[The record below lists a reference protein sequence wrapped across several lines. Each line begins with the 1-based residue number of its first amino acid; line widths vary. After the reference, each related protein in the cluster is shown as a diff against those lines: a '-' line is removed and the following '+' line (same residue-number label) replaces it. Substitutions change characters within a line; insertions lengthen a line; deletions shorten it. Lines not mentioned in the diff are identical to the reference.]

1 MEKKKTPNI
10 LQSDSDKRVRVQAV
24 KDKSKFLY
32 HSKIP
37 FSLVRSGSTYEIK
50 SALWNDKAFISSFL
64 PEEVT
69 FIRSVKHY
77 VLKNHIA
84 DSILETDYKAL
95 KIDYIRVNNYQ
106 DGDMIEDVM
115 EIDVNAAYWQ
125 TAYNMGLI
133 SAAIYKRGLE
143 INKIARLASLGSLAK
158 VTEEW
163 VFDGEKMEL
172 KPPMSSFATENIWF
186 AICKRVSDIM
196 NKAVAAA
203 GKGFVFY
210 WVDGIYVKNDAETI
224 SRLIQYFSSIGYE
237 VKMSP
242 VANIKFRGDGFDVQ
256 GAIQGDVKNFC
267 YPIAKTKN
275 RNIVSRLIEHQRL
288 SVIAHELLYGKSK

>member
-1 MEKKKTPNI
+1 MEKKRDPEI
-10 LQSDSDKRVRVQAV
+10 LKGETNAQLKVKAL

-37 FSLVRSGSTYEIK
+37 FSLKKSGGTYEIK
-50 SALWNDKAFISSFL
+50 SALWNDKAFASSFNQN
-64 PEEVT
+64 EVT
-69 FIRSVKHY
+69 FIRSVKNY
-77 VLKNHIA
+77 IVKNHIA
-84 DSILETDYKAL
+84 DSILDTDYKAL
-95 KIDYIRVNNYQ
+95 KIDYIRVNLFN
-106 DGDMIEDVM
+106 DGDVVDDLM

-125 TAYNMGLI
+125 TAYNMGFI
-133 SAAIYKRGLE
+133 SKSIYEKGFE
-143 INKIARLASLGSLAK
+143 VSKVARLASLGSLAK

-172 KPPMSSFATENIWF
+172 KPPVSSYATENIWF

-196 NKAVAAA
+196 NKAVSTA

-210 WVDGIYVKNDAETI
+210 WVDGIYVKNDTETI
-224 SRLIQYFSSIGYE
+224 SKIVKYFGSIGYD

-242 VANIKFRGDGFDVQ
+242 VARITFRNDGFDVQ
-256 GAIQGDVKNFC
+256 GAIKGDAKKFC
-267 YPIAKTKN
+267 YPIGKTKN
-275 RNIVSRLIEHQRL
+275 KNIVSRLIEHQRL

>member
-1 MEKKKTPNI
+1 MEKQTTPNVI
-10 LQSDSDKRVRVQAV
+10 QSDVDKRVKIKTI
-24 KDKSKFLY
+24 KDKGKFLY

-37 FSLVRSGSTYEIK
+37 FTLVKSGNTYQIK
-50 SALWNDKAFISSFL
+50 SALWNDKAFYSAFSQD
-64 PEEVT
+64 EVA
-69 FIRSVKHY
+69 FIRSVKNY

-84 DSILETDYKAL
+84 DLILETDYKAL
-95 KIDYIRVNNYQ
+95 KIDYIRVNNYKE
-106 DGDMIEDVM
+106 GDMVENLI

-125 TAYNMGLI
+125 TAYNMGFI
-133 SAAIYKRGLE
+133 SAAIYKKGLE
-143 INKIARLASLGSLAK
+143 VNKIARLASLGSLAK

-172 KPPMSSFATENIWF
+172 KPPVSSYATENIWF

-210 WVDGIYVKNDAETI
+210 WVDGIYVKNDTETI
-224 SRLIQYFSSIGYE
+224 SKVIQYFSSIGYE

-242 VANIKFRGDGFDVQ
+242 VANIKFRSDGFDVQ